1 MQHLSKGYNIDEKYI
16 VAMFLKEGM
25 YNENYR
31 VLDHDG
37 KSFFM
42 KLYDIERVPGA
53 LRDAQHGVKEVA
65 VYHQLK
71 SGSVPTLCDEGM
83 LKLEGQQF
91 YYLITE
97 YFGGELLSEVIARKN
112 TLSVEETLQY
122 TLAIAEWLKEMHA
135 A

>member
-65 VYHQLK
+65 VACPHFVTK
-71 SGSVPTLCDEGM
+71 AC
-83 LKLEGQQF
+83 
-91 YYLITE
+91 
-97 YFGGELLSEVIARKN
+97 
-112 TLSVEETLQY
+112 
-122 TLAIAEWLKEMHA
+122 
-135 A
+135 